1 MSLSP
6 KALLQRNA
14 GSMLT
19 PIPLSGPLLEDQTPR
34 TPPRSHRYQ
43 VDDDGILQYGGMPF
57 TSGGLHQNGQNT
69 LRSPLN
75 WPPPTSPIHT
85 YAGFGQAR
93 TPLHGFGLSSA
104 AIGDGRLSMGQF
116 EFGVDGELTF
126 TNTEGPATAQPV
138 AVEQECLDTQI
149 KQTLGSAR
157 DMLGFGEMDTSKL
170 EKRMQTQCAKLS
182 KSPGPLLAGL
192 PLHCLEQSNKVAMT
206 SKHVKEE
213 PNGKQKTLTD
223 GGRCRSK
230 RVKLDDPV
238 PLKGAASKVDMAN
251 ATPEMRFQRIQSLYA
266 EFQRSQD
273 AAYLM
278 QASIKQRDDQIASLT
293 KDNSSL
299 WSMVAHIATVLQ
311 MALIHEAHIHR
322 KVTTTPTQPAQR
334 KRRRS
339 SQGCYVDKENAQV
352 NTTPDVTKL
361 GGDEIMELEN
371 LFNSP
376 ATKELLAS
384 CNMLPSPIPAPQV
397 TAQHEAPA
405 MQSLAGGL
413 SSQYAKT
420 PAKLPFPPLP
430 WTNDPPPFGNYN
442 PPGTHTTTTFNLD
455 DDVQKSPLNPRH
467 EGADKEN
474 SFSFQNL

>member
-1 MSLSP
+1 
-6 KALLQRNA
+6 
-14 GSMLT
+14 MLT

-34 TPPRSHRYQ
+34 TPPRSHGYQ

-69 LRSPLN
+69 VRSPLN
-75 WPPPTSPIHT
+75 WPPPTSPIHA
-85 YAGFGQAR
+85 YAGFGHAR

-126 TNTEGPATAQPV
+126 TNTECPQTSQQV

-149 KQTLGSAR
+149 KETLESAK

-170 EKRMQTQCAKLS
+170 EQRMQAQCAKQS

-192 PLHCLEQSNKVAMT
+192 PLYYLEQQTKVAMA
-206 SKHVKEE
+206 SKRLREE

-230 RVKLDDPV
+230 RVKLDDPA
-238 PLKGAASKVDMAN
+238 PLNGAPSKVDMAN
-251 ATPEMRFQRIQSLYA
+251 ATPEMRFQRIQSLYV

-273 AAYLM
+273 ASYLM

-311 MALIHEAHIHR
+311 MALVHEAQVHR
-322 KVTTTPTQPAQR
+322 KVATTPTQPKQKR
-334 KRRRS
+334 KRRS
-339 SQGCYVDKENAQV
+339 SQGCYADKENAPF
-352 NTTPDVTKL
+352 NTTPDVATF

-420 PAKLPFPPLP
+420 PAKMPFPPLP
-430 WTNDPPPFGNYN
+430 WTTDPVPFGNYI

-455 DDVQKSPLNPRH
+455 DDEQKSPLRSRQ
-467 EGADKEN
+467 EGAEKEN

>member
-1 MSLSP
+1 
-6 KALLQRNA
+6 
-14 GSMLT
+14 MLT

-34 TPPRSHRYQ
+34 TPPRSHGYQ

-116 EFGVDGELTF
+116 EFGVDGELRF

-170 EKRMQTQCAKLS
+170 EKRMQTQC
-182 KSPGPLLAGL
+182 GT
-192 PLHCLEQSNKVAMT
+192 T
-206 SKHVKEE
+206 SKRVKEE
-213 PNGKQKTLTD
+213 SNGKQKTLTD

-311 MALIHEAHIHR
+311 MALIHEAHVHR

-339 SQGCYVDKENAQV
+339 SQGCYVDKENA
-352 NTTPDVTKL
+352 
-361 GGDEIMELEN
+361 
-371 LFNSP
+371 
-376 ATKELLAS
+376 
-384 CNMLPSPIPAPQV
+384 
-397 TAQHEAPA
+397 
-405 MQSLAGGL
+405 
-413 SSQYAKT
+413 
-420 PAKLPFPPLP
+420 
-430 WTNDPPPFGNYN
+430 
-442 PPGTHTTTTFNLD
+442 
-455 DDVQKSPLNPRH
+455 R
-467 EGADKEN
+467 
-474 SFSFQNL
+474 